1 MAGLRA
7 EHGDSRAAAYE
18 ASVVGGDLERATV
31 AELRHLAG
39 GARNF
44 GREQRSLQQARAVLP
59 QDSGLPLVGAEQN
72 DDGALT
78 GGLIPP
84 PVGAERAAPHRN
96 GALEPVLAGAAAS
109 QDDQAAHRAGRQLRA
124 AGALLEQIDLALLS
138 QRDAVDQLGNRA
150 PGPEAR
156 RGEDLAEQGRVGH
169 GPGQRDGGLSC
180 GPGAL
185 DTPLGAFHSSSPS
198 SSAPSSAAS
207 GSLSACKLARYSA
220 RLGPAS
226 RGWRR
231 IPMLSKMRR
240 RCEAARPKPSRL
252 TGSPWLMRASWASSS
267 HSVAAARRAR
277 LNWASESVS
286 RPPMSPM
293 WRVTRS
299 R

>member
-59 QDSGLPLVGAEQN
+59 QDSGLPLVGAEQ
-72 DDGALT
+72 DDDSAFT

-169 GPGQRDGGLSC
+169 GPGQRDGGRSC

-198 SSAPSSAAS
+198 SSAAP

-220 RLGPAS
+220 RLGPMS
-226 RGWRR
+226 RGSRFRPRR
-231 IPMLSKMRR
+231 WK
-240 RCEAARPKPSRL
+240 ARPNL
-252 TGSPWLMRASWASSS
+252 
-267 HSVAAARRAR
+267 
-277 LNWASESVS
+277 SVS
-286 RPPMSPM
+286 RPYSSRLISAPAAASPSM
-293 WRVTRS
+293 RS
-299 R
+299 QAMLMVAQRRARGGGGPA